1 MTDVSIT
8 RTGEFMRKLVEI
20 LLDHPDGMR
29 SRDVMALLIKSFT
42 LTDYELGQYPSTGAN
57 RFETIVRF
65 GSIDLVKA
73 GWLIKENGKWSVT
86 EEGRAAYKK
95 YLSPHEFYATA
106 QKLYKVWRNSQTTS
120 DSGVDAE
127 PQVEQK
133 AATIS
138 LEESEE
144 KAREELEKYLL
155 SIHPYEFQKLVAAL
169 IKAMGYHIS
178 WIAPPGKDGG
188 VDILAWNDPLGT
200 KPPRIK
206 VQVKREQTSVTVTTL
221 RSFMAILGT
230 DEVGIFVSTGGFTK
244 DTTDAARNQ
253 QNRQVTLI
261 DMDRFLE
268 LWIQYMDRVDEEARD
283 MFPLK
288 PVYFLN
294 PEK

>member
-20 LLDHPDGMR
+20 LLDHHDGMR
-29 SRDVMALLIKSFT
+29 SRDEMALLIKSFT

-169 IKAMGYHIS
+169 IKAMG
-178 WIAPPGKDGG
+178 
-188 VDILAWNDPLGT
+188 
-200 KPPRIK
+200 
-206 VQVKREQTSVTVTTL
+206 
-221 RSFMAILGT
+221 
-230 DEVGIFVSTGGFTK
+230 
-244 DTTDAARNQ
+244 
-253 QNRQVTLI
+253 
-261 DMDRFLE
+261 
-268 LWIQYMDRVDEEARD
+268 
-283 MFPLK
+283 
-288 PVYFLN
+288 
-294 PEK
+294 

>member
-95 YLSPHEFYATA
+95 YFSPHEFYATA

>member
-1 MTDVSIT
+1 MADVSIA
-8 RTGEFMRKLVEI
+8 RTGEFMRRLVEI
-20 LLDHPDGMR
+20 LRDHPEGMR
-29 SRDVMALLIKSFT
+29 SRDVMDLLAKSFT
-42 LTDYELGQYPSTGAN
+42 LTEYELGNYPSTGAN
-57 RFETIVRF
+57 RFESIVRF

-73 GWLIKENGKWSVT
+73 GWIIKDKARWSVT
-86 EEGRAAYKK
+86 EEGKEAYKK
-95 YLSPHEFYATA
+95 FVSPYEFYATA
-106 QKLYKVWRNSQTTS
+106 QKLYKAWKNNQPNSESEGEVETQ
-120 DSGVDAE
+120 VD
-127 PQVEQK
+127 QK

-155 SIHPYEFQKLVAAL
+155 SMHPYDFQKLVAAL

-206 VQVKREQTSVTVTTL
+206 VQVKREQSSVTVSTL
-221 RSFMAILGT
+221 RSFMAILGHE
-230 DEVGIFVSTGGFTK
+230 EVGIFVSTGGFTK
-244 DTTDAARNQ
+244 DTTDTARNE

-268 LWIQYMDRVDEEARD
+268 LWIEYMTKIDEEGRD

-288 PVYFLN
+288 AVYFLN